1 MEAMAGC
8 YAHPQVT
15 AVGPCRSCHKP
26 LCDVCAVRDRNYR
39 MRCSLCERKASRGT
53 AIIALAGAVVV
64 AAGAA
69 AGGLYY
75 RKLSREAA
83 AVEARRLASEPP
95 PFDYG
100 VGTEHIGKL
109 RARMQQEPC
118 DRRAILELAEAEFQ
132 AGDHRGVLFHA
143 EVFFKKC
150 GDYPR
155 LRWLTYEAHKQVSEW
170 KQAGEEATKLIA
182 SAPHDADF
190 RGWRGLVHE
199 QTGDLEHAAEDYR
212 QALLLRPQLRD
223 LPINLANVYEKQG
236 KPCEAI
242 LPLAQLVFYAGEVQ
256 GVAAIRSRILGL
268 ESRPECSW
276 SLGEGQA
283 VLKRPPGANTFL
295 TRVSVNGTDVGTF
308 VVDTGATE
316 VVLSRQMAE
325 KLHLDLNGA
334 PVFLAETANGVSTCT
349 GVVLDQVA
357 VQGLRANHVAA
368 AITDGLGSVDGLL
381 GMSFLTR
388 FELWQDGAS
397 LKLSTRKR

>member
-1 MEAMAGC
+1 
-8 YAHPQVT
+8 
-15 AVGPCRSCHKP
+15 
-26 LCDVCAVRDRNYR
+26 VRDLNYR
-39 MRCSLCERKASRGT
+39 VRCSLCERSASRSKL
-53 AIIALAGAVVV
+53 IIGLIGAALLTAGAV
-64 AAGAA
+64 
-69 AGGLYY
+69 AGGIYH
-75 RKLSREAA
+75 RRVTREAA
-83 AVEARRLASEPP
+83 AADELRKASEPP

-100 VGTEHIGKL
+100 VGTEHVAKL
-109 RARMQQEPC
+109 RARVQQEPC
-118 DRRAILELAEAEFQ
+118 DRRAILQLAEAEFQ
-132 AGDHRGVLFHA
+132 AGDHRAVLFHA
-143 EVFFKKC
+143 RGFFKKC

-170 KQAGEEATKLIA
+170 QQAGEEASKLIA
-182 SAPHDADF
+182 SNPHDADF

-283 VLKRPPGANTFL
+283 VLKRAPTENVFL
-295 TRVSVNGTDVGTF
+295 TRVSINGTDVGTF

-316 VVLSRQMAE
+316 VVFSRRVAE
-325 KLHLDLNGA
+325 KLRLDLNGA
-334 PVFLAETANGVSTCT
+334 PVFLAETANGVSTCS

-357 VQGLRANHVAA
+357 VQGLHARHVSAA
-368 AITDGLGSVDGLL
+368 VTDGLGSVDGLL